1 MTAPQT
7 TSFPKLKIKKH
18 QEVRISRGHP
28 WIFSNEIENFSEIK
42 TLEKGSIVEVSV
54 RNGEPFALA
63 YFNPHSLIS
72 ARILTHKLS
81 EKIDENFFLNRI
93 NSAKKLREKFF
104 DKPFYRLIH
113 SEADF
118 LPGLVIERF
127 DNVFV
132 CQISTAGMEQLT
144 PILLSVLE
152 QVFPN
157 CTIVFRNDLESR
169 KYEGLESYTKVVKG
183 ELNGEIVIEENDLKY
198 SIDVISGQ
206 KTGWFYDQR
215 MNRDFIGSISKDAD
229 VLDAFCYQGGF
240 GMNALKNGA
249 KSVVFADSSKEALEK
264 LEKNIGLNNF
274 ETAKTTVICDKIF
287 DLLEKDEFQNRK
299 FDIVVLDPPAFVKSK
314 KDFFSGIKGYEKLI
328 KLSAG
333 LVRKGGILLLASC
346 SHNASLQDLTD
357 AANDGFRKARRSA
370 KIIRTFGGGFDHPIS
385 PSLKESEYLKSIT
398 FLVD

>member
-1 MTAPQT
+1 
-7 TSFPKLKIKKH
+7 
-18 QEVRISRGHP
+18 
-28 WIFSNEIENFSEIK
+28 
-42 TLEKGSIVEVSV
+42 
-54 RNGEPFALA
+54 
-63 YFNPHSLIS
+63 
-72 ARILTHKLS
+72 
-81 EKIDENFFLNRI
+81 
-93 NSAKKLREKFF
+93 
-104 DKPFYRLIH
+104 
-113 SEADF
+113 
-118 LPGLVIERF
+118 
-127 DNVFV
+127 
-132 CQISTAGMEQLT
+132 
-144 PILLSVLE
+144 
-152 QVFPN
+152 
-157 CTIVFRNDLESR
+157 
-169 KYEGLESYTKVVKG
+169 VKG